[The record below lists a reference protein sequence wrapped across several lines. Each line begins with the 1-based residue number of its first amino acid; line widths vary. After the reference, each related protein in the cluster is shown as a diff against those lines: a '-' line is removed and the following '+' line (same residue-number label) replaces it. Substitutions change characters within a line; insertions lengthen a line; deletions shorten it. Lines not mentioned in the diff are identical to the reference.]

1 MSCVAHTRTHTHVC
15 LRFLNSWMKTVA
27 TMPWVHTTCQALYH
41 CFAGLMPSATQVLA
55 VTRIMTLILQMRNF
69 KFQRGSNF
77 FSFTQLVILGKVRI
91 QTRVFLFLELEFFLT
106 SYCLKASNMFKHTLM
121 WACPHTCCPTP
132 SHIPT
137 HSEDW
142 GPFSALWSYS
152 LGIGSWYWKPK
163 WRTFRDLEVFSVEWL
178 PFLSWAELTK
188 RPMHSRATW
197 VSRTAPPMVCR
208 DWPQTRFLDT
218 RDLQSARA
226 LPGYLL
232 ICGSP
237 FSWSCPHS
245 LLRKRLFT
253 IEHPVGRMLPQCF
266 DKMCLFWSGWR
277 AICLE
282 IFVVFLIVSF
292 TAPTPNSNRASCSV
306 FEDWVCSPWTT
317 DRSGLWPL
325 SS

>member
-15 LRFLNSWMKTVA
+15 LRFLDSWMKTVA

-55 VTRIMTLILQMRNF
+55 VARIMTLILQMRNF

-106 SYCLKASNMFKHTLM
+106 SYCLKASNMSKHTLM
-121 WACPHTCCPTP
+121 WACPHTWCPTP

-237 FSWSCPHS
+237 FPEAALILCWEKGYLLLNTLLAGCCLSVLTRCVSSDQGGGLYAWKYLWSFSLS
-245 LLRKRLFT
+245 LL
-253 IEHPVGRMLPQCF
+253 LPPPQ
-266 DKMCLFWSGWR
+266 
-277 AICLE
+277 
-282 IFVVFLIVSF
+282 
-292 TAPTPNSNRASCSV
+292 
-306 FEDWVCSPWTT
+306 
-317 DRSGLWPL
+317 
-325 SS
+325 